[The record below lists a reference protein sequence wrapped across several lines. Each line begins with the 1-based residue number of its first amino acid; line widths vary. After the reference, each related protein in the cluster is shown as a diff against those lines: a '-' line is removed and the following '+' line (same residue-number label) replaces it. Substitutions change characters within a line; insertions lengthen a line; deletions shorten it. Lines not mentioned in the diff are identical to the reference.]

1 MGISL
6 LGSLEARWK
15 PLATWYQSTGGAGRT
30 TGPSSGKTQ
39 RGQEDAA
46 MALWL
51 GLGGFLGR
59 RYKMVLV
66 QRQRRKV
73 IQEWQG
79 ARNKSIREGRLQR
92 DTRTILIRV
101 MFQEGKGRCGGCQ
114 RHIRETAS
122 WQQVGILESVLLQS
136 IPQHARKKIAPRLPR
151 DPGLQQCQ
159 HTQPQGQHMRAN
171 IHTVALLFPSQ
182 SLG

>member
-101 MFQEGKGRCGGCQ
+101 MFQEG
-114 RHIRETAS
+114 
-122 WQQVGILESVLLQS
+122 ILESVLLQS

-171 IHTVALLFPSQ
+171 THTVALLFPSQ